1 MKVMKK
7 MGWVNRFL
15 KTVEP
20 NDVTVA
26 SKIYEKVGMREGG
39 LSDEEIL
46 IWRKIPITCYWRTTE
61 FKVLQLE
68 QIKNDYLK
76 GKQNCSLRWNW

>member
-46 IWRKIPITCYWRTTE
+46 IWKKMRE
-61 FKVLQLE
+61 MF
-68 QIKNDYLK
+68 
-76 GKQNCSLRWNW
+76 S